1 MVYNSASAMD
11 AQDKKMCTLDEYPHG
26 LYVDDDFLGGL
37 YVDDDFLGGLICN
50 ILDYSVESLD
60 GDDLSDD
67 WASDLGPVPEILPP
81 VGIDNAGGGGGG
93 VSTGLLAEW
102 GGPNVRNCEAKFQ
115 PNIHKEVLK
124 SQQKPKLWSAFSH
137 EQKSY
142 RLSKSFEPPSPDS
155 DLENYRTSSSALKTI
170 SEISIPVKIR
180 SKLQSGSGL
189 ITNSW
194 SKSLKQFPFRK
205 VKKKRRLAKQ
215 HDVNK
220 VKKCHHCAI
229 TKTPQWREGPMGP
242 RTLCNACGVRY
253 RSRRL
258 FPEYRPAASPTFV
271 PALHSNSHRKVVE
284 MRLKGATNNNSLSSN
299 STF

>member
-1 MVYNSASAMD
+1 MVCNSASAMD
-11 AQDKKMCTLDEYPHG
+11 AQDKKMCTLDEYAHG
-26 LYVDDDFLGGL
+26 LYVDDD
-37 YVDDDFLGGLICN
+37 YLGGLICN
-50 ILDYSVESLD
+50 IMDYSVESLD
-60 GDDLSDD
+60 GDDLSED
-67 WASDLGPVPEILPP
+67 WASDLGPFPEILPP
-81 VGIDNAGGGGGG
+81 VGIGNAGGGGGRG
-93 VSTGLLAEW
+93 GGSAGFLADW

-124 SQQKPKLWSAFSH
+124 SQQKPKLWSTFSH

-142 RLSKSFEPPSPDS
+142 RVSKSFEPPSPDS
-155 DLENYRTSSSALKTI
+155 VLENDRTSSSTQKTS
-170 SEISIPVKIR
+170 SEIFIPVKIR
-180 SKLQSGSGL
+180 SRLRSGPGL

-205 VKKKRRLAKQ
+205 VKKKIRLAKQ

-284 MRLKGATNNNSLSSN
+284 MRLKGAMNNNSLSSN